1 MKTILV
7 LALDGVMDSSL
18 GITIDTVRA
27 AQFLSRSGKGGAVR
41 LLTAGFRKTVTTGSG
56 MRMDVDCRFADV
68 TSGEV
73 KPDWIVIPG
82 LGLAS
87 DEAIRNRLAKADA
100 KAAVELLCHATRTTR
115 IGASCSAVFLLART
129 GLLAGRTATSTWW
142 LAQLFRAHYPEVK
155 LDETRMLV
163 RDGQFYTA
171 GAAYAQLDLILAVI
185 ADLMGN
191 AAAETCSRYLLMDQ
205 RPSQARY
212 MAQSHTQHVDPTVVA
227 AERWID
233 AHLSNPISVAQIADA
248 LALSPKTLSR
258 RFDAAMGL
266 TPLKFVQRRRLMQAA
281 HLLESTALPIEA
293 VAAQVGYQDGTAL
306 RKLIKREFG
315 VTPGAMRADVRSI

>member
-1 MKTILV
+1 MKTILI

-18 GITIDTVRA
+18 GITLDTVRA
-27 AQFLSRSGKGGAVR
+27 AQFLARGKGGAVR
-41 LLTAGFRKTVTTGSG
+41 LLTAGHRKTVATGSG
-56 MRMDVDCRFADV
+56 MRLAVDCRFSDV
-68 TSGEV
+68 LSGIV
-73 KPDWIVIPG
+73 KPDWIIVPG
-82 LGLAS
+82 LGLTT
-87 DEAIRNRLAKADA
+87 DEAIRSRLAKADA
-100 KAAVELLCHATRTTR
+100 KAAVELLLGTASTTR

-129 GLLAGRTATSTWW
+129 GLLAGRQATMTWW
-142 LAQLFRAHYPEVK
+142 LAHLFRAHHPDVK

-163 RDGQFYTA
+163 RDGQLYTA

-185 ADLMGN
+185 ADLMGS
-191 AAAETCSRYLLMDQ
+191 AAADTCSRYLLMDQ

-233 AHLSNPISVAQIADA
+233 AHLSQPISVAQIADA

-293 VAAQVGYQDGTAL
+293 VAEQVGYQDGTAL

-315 VTPGAMRADVRSI
+315 VTPGAMR

>member
-1 MKTILV
+1 MKTIQV

-27 AQFLSRSGKGGAVR
+27 AQSFSRGGKGGAVR
-41 LLTAGFRKTVTTGSG
+41 LLTTGHRKTVTTGSG
-56 MRMDVDCRFADV
+56 MKLSVDCRFADV
-68 TSGEV
+68 LSGAI

-82 LGLAS
+82 LGLTS
-87 DEAIRNRLAKADA
+87 DDAIRSRLVKADA
-100 KAAVELLCHATRTTR
+100 KAAIDVLRQAASTTR

-129 GLLAGRTATSTWW
+129 GLLAGRHATSTWW
-142 LAQLFRAHYPEVK
+142 LAQLFRTHYPDIK

-191 AAAETCSRYLLMDQ
+191 GTAETCSRYLLMDQ

-233 AHLSNPISVAQIADA
+233 AHLTEPISVAQIAEA
-248 LALSPKTLSR
+248 LALSPKTLAR

-266 TPLKFVQRRRLMQAA
+266 TPLKFVQRRRLMQAS

-293 VAAQVGYQDGTAL
+293 IAEQVGYQDGTAL

-315 VTPGAMRADVRSI
+315 ATPNALRSPRT